1 MFDRIDQ
8 LGLLAERS
16 TLTKS
21 RQSDDLSW
29 LENLAQ
35 GFGHIGVNY
44 YRFLYY
50 LVLAF
55 KPAVALEIGT
65 DTGIASAHMATAAA
79 TYGGHVIGID
89 LYGHKMTET
98 VIPEWYKNYHF
109 IEGDSTKVESQVVD
123 IINTAPAG
131 YASLGLV
138 FQDSSHHYQ
147 ESVKEWLLYSAL
159 MGAGAIWV
167 CDDISPAFHDPNIDP
182 PGLGM
187 VQYFEALPGE
197 KRIYSNLHPGNGVG
211 VIVLR

>member
-1 MFDRIDQ
+1 MFDKIDQ
-8 LGLLAERS
+8 LALRAERS
-16 TLTKS
+16 YLTKRRS
-21 RQSDDLSW
+21 ADAFW
-29 LENLAQ
+29 LEGLVEEY
-35 GFGHIGVNY
+35 GHTGVNY
-44 YRFLYY
+44 YRFLHY
-50 LVLAF
+50 LMLAF

-65 DTGIASAHMATAAA
+65 HTGIGTAHMMAAAA
-79 TYGGHVIGID
+79 TYGGHVIGVD
-89 LYGHKMTET
+89 LYGCKMTSIT
-98 VIPEWYKNYHF
+98 IPERYKNYHF
-109 IEGDSTKVESQVVD
+109 IEGDSTKVEAQVVD

-147 ESVKEWLLYSAL
+147 ESVKEWLLYSDL
-159 MGAGAIWV
+159 MGTGAIWV
-167 CDDISPAFHDPNIDP
+167 CDDISPAFHDKNIDP